1 MVNKNH
7 ERIDFA
13 DQFLLSDHQKALNQ
27 MACDNDESTHP
38 NVHYVDN

>member
-13 DQFLLSDHQKALNQ
+13 DQFLLSDNQKALNQ